1 MFIVA
6 PMGERIRLLRKQ
18 KGITQIQLSEKAGIG
33 VASLIRYEKG
43 ERTPNLEILRKLADA
58 LEVPIAYLIS
68 GSLAPVTITEDNNG
82 IIEFVPGVPDDVAQ
96 LVGLSSDNKAQLLEA
111 FDRLNEEGQN
121 KAVERVEELT
131 EIPKYKK

>member
-1 MFIVA
+1 ML
-6 PMGERIRLLRKQ
+6 GKRIKKYRKE
-18 KGITQIQLSEKAGIG
+18 KGITQKELAKRIG
-33 VASLIRYEKG
+33 KSYSLVQKYELDI
-43 ERTPNLEILRKLADA
+43 TQPPLEVIIKLADA
-58 LEVPIAYLIS
+58 LEVPIAYLLS
-68 GSLAPVTITEDNNG
+68 GSLYPQTVFHDDNG
-82 IIEFVPGVPDDVAQ
+82 IVDVVPGVPEDVAQ

>member
-68 GSLAPVTITEDNNG
+68 GSLAPVTIMEDNNG
-82 IIEFVPGVPDDVAQ
+82 IVDVVPGVPEDVAQ

-111 FDRLNEEGQN
+111 FDKLNEEGQN